1 MKRAILNLFVTL
13 VILAGHA
20 QVPQSSPESSPERVL
35 QTARLVNSYFMQKHP
50 DPTTPTNVRR
60 QRSSNLWTRAVYY
73 EGLMALYAIDPDTA
87 YLNYTDRWAEFHQW
101 TPRDGVRTTN
111 ADNQCC
117 AQTYLDR
124 YMQEHNDIMF
134 VRVKEN
140 LDHQMRTKIGWWTW
154 VDAIQMAMP
163 VYTKMYRITGE
174 ERYLEHAMK
183 MYIWTRDTL
192 AGGLFNEREGLWWRD
207 KDFVPPYKEP
217 DGSNC
222 YWSRGCGWAY
232 AALVKAMEDISSR
245 PLTSRSHSHLKLL
258 TRDFRKMS
266 RALRKCQRTDGLWN
280 PSLLCPTNYGGKELT
295 GSALFLYGM
304 SWGLRNGILK
314 PRHYLPACHKAWAAM
329 VRDCVH
335 PDGFLGYVQGTGK
348 EPKSAQPVTS
358 DRVPDFEDFGT
369 GCFLL
374 GAAEYYT
381 LLISQA
387 R

>member
-124 YMQEHNDIMF
+124 YMQEHKDIMF

-140 LDHQMRTKIGWWTW
+140 LDHQMQTKIGWWTW

-163 VYTKMYRITGE
+163 VFTKMYRITGE

-245 PLTSRSHSHLKLL
+245 PLTSRSRSHLKLL

-266 RALRKCQRTDGLWN
+266 RALRQCQRTDGLWN

>member
-35 QTARLVNSYFMQKHP
+35 HTARLVNSYFMQKHP

-140 LDHQMRTKIGWWTW
+140 LDHQMQTKIGWWTW

-245 PLTSRSHSHLKLL
+245 PLNSRSHSHLKLL
-258 TRDFRKMS
+258 TRDFGKMS

-348 EPKSAQPVTS
+348 EPKSAQPVAS

>member
-35 QTARLVNSYFMQKHP
+35 QTVRLVNSYFMQKHP

-124 YMQEHNDIMF
+124 YMLEHKDIMF

-140 LDHQMRTKIGWWTW
+140 LDHQMQTKIGWWTW

-258 TRDFRKMS
+258 KRDFRKMS

-314 PRHYLPACHKAWAAM
+314 PRHYLPVCHKAWAAM